1 MGSGTAAGLFAL
13 VLAGVLFSA
22 ERPEAAQT
30 GDGIYAARR
39 RAMVTEQL
47 ESRDIRD
54 KRVLAVM
61 GQVPRHLFVAP
72 ASREYAYGDYPLP
85 IAEGQTISQPY
96 IVALMTQCLELRG
109 GERVLEIGTG
119 SGYQAAV
126 LSLLVSKVYT
136 IEYHALLA
144 ETAAGLLTKLGYSNV
159 EIRSGDGFFGWPENA
174 PFDGIIVTCAARRV
188 PEPLFEQL
196 KEGGL
201 LVIPVGDTSDV
212 QRLVRVRKVKGKP
225 VEEEITLVRFV
236 PMIGADKNKK

>member
-1 MGSGTAAGLFAL
+1 MGSWTVAGVLVF
-13 VLAGVLFSA
+13 VLAGFLFSA
-22 ERPEAAQT
+22 ERPAGTRNE
-30 GDGIYAARR
+30 DENYAARR
-39 RAMVTEQL
+39 RAMVVGQL

-54 KRVLAVM
+54 RRVLEAM
-61 GQVPRHLFVAP
+61 EQVPRHLFVAP
-72 ASREYAYGDYPLP
+72 AYREVAYQDYPLP

-109 GERVLEIGTG
+109 GEKVLEIGTG

-136 IEYHALLA
+136 IEYHAALA
-144 ETAAGLLTKLGYSNV
+144 GTAAGLLTKLGYLNV
-159 EIRSGDGFFGWPENA
+159 EVRSGDGFFGWPENA

-188 PEPLFEQL
+188 PAALFEQL
-196 KEGGL
+196 GEGGR
-201 LVIPVGDTSDV
+201 LVIPLGKEAGV

-236 PMIGADKNKK
+236 PMLGADKIK